1 MDLGITKKY
10 MIFNLVT
17 NTTKDNRP
25 FIRMTLTDTDGG
37 SMNAIMFD
45 SNKLSFEPAR
55 GQVVNVTGALQQYN
69 GVTQLKVSD
78 MVLLEGEDANEFLPK
93 SDKDAKAMKDELK
106 AVLKVL
112 ILKAFA
118 MLFMQIRQH
127 ILFLKNLLLLKVFIM
142 LIFMAY

>member
-55 GQVVNVTGALQQYN
+55 GQVVNARV
-69 GVTQLKVSD
+69 
-78 MVLLEGEDANEFLPK
+78 
-93 SDKDAKAMKDELK
+93 
-106 AVLKVL
+106 
-112 ILKAFA
+112 
-118 MLFMQIRQH
+118 
-127 ILFLKNLLLLKVFIM
+127 
-142 LIFMAY
+142 

>member
-45 SNKLSFEPAR
+45 SK
-55 GQVVNVTGALQQYN
+55 
-69 GVTQLKVSD
+69 
-78 MVLLEGEDANEFLPK
+78 
-93 SDKDAKAMKDELK
+93 
-106 AVLKVL
+106 
-112 ILKAFA
+112 
-118 MLFMQIRQH
+118 
-127 ILFLKNLLLLKVFIM
+127 
-142 LIFMAY
+142 

>member
-93 SDKDAKAMKDELK
+93 SDKDAKAMEDELK
-106 AVLKVL
+106 AVLQK
-112 ILKAFA
+112 
-118 MLFMQIRQH
+118 H
-127 ILFLKNLLLLKVFIM
+127 IKSS
-142 LIFMAY
+142 